1 MERQANNPIKRK
13 STVLK
18 ELIEEGRIAK
28 NELETKRM
36 ALEEKKCLQADKE
49 KQELFA
55 DIVAQQQQQQAFFIE
70 QQTQCTTTPTDNDAP
85 GKPSP
90 TADLSTTTAK
100 ANGRITCPKQSS
112 IT

>member
-1 MERQANNPIKRK
+1 M
-13 STVLK
+13 LK

-55 DIVAQQQQQQAFFIE
+55 DIVAQQQ
-70 QQTQCTTTPTDNDAP
+70 
-85 GKPSP
+85 
-90 TADLSTTTAK
+90 
-100 ANGRITCPKQSS
+100 
-112 IT
+112 